1 MAIAH
6 GHFEGEIR
14 HCGLSPIQFTEHVPH
29 NLNYSIWTMEQ
40 GKETLSV
47 MEEKKPT
54 LEGAVEVLG
63 SQLISQSGETLLIG
77 EDLTGAEHRKF
88 DEQIRRWIG

>member
-1 MAIAH
+1 
-6 GHFEGEIR
+6 
-14 HCGLSPIQFTEHVPH
+14 
-29 NLNYSIWTMEQ
+29 MEQ

-47 MEEKKPT
+47 MEEKKPA

-77 EDLTGAEHRKF
+77 EGPDRG
-88 DEQIRRWIG
+88 